1 MARKIVFTSGK
12 GGVGKTTVCANLG
25 VKLASMGLRV
35 VMVDLDIGLNNLD
48 VVMGIENKIVY
59 DIVDCL
65 ENKCRIRQALVQDFR
80 YPNLYILPSSHLFS
94 SKSVNAHNLKM
105 IVDTL
110 AVSYDYVLID
120 CPAGIDIG
128 FHRAVFCADEAL
140 VVTTPHISSIRDA
153 DKVISVLKSY
163 NLISTKLIVN
173 RIRGDLVLNG
183 EMVEATRI
191 AKLLKTDLLGVIADE
206 DILGSQIAG
215 KILKTQNKNL
225 NSIDILGLNLHNG
238 TNHVYDYM
246 SKYRGLFGNLK
257 RVLRG
262 KLWKMMPKIVCKE
275 H

>member
-25 VKLASMGLRV
+25 VKLASMGQRV
-35 VMVDLDIGLNNLD
+35 VMLDLDIGLNNLD
-48 VVMGIENKIVY
+48 VVMGIENKIVF

-65 ENKCRIRQALVQDFR
+65 ENKCRVRQALVQDFR
-80 YPNLYILPSSHLFS
+80 YPNLYVLPSSHLFS
-94 SKSVNAHNLKM
+94 SNSVNAHAIKL

-110 AVSYDYVLID
+110 AVSFDYVLID

-128 FHRAVFCADEAL
+128 FHRAVFCAEEAL

-163 NLISTKLIVN
+163 NLISTKLIIN

-191 AKLLKTDLLGVIADE
+191 ARLLKTELIGVISDE

-215 KILKTQNKNL
+215 RTIKNDPKHPS
-225 NSIDILGLNLHNG
+225 SIDLLGLNIHNG
-238 TNHVYDYM
+238 TNFIYDYM
-246 SKYRGLFGNLK
+246 SKYRGLFGNIK
-257 RVLRG
+257 RNLRG
-262 KLWKMMPKIVCKE
+262 KLW
-275 H
+275 

>member
-1 MARKIVFTSGK
+1 MSRKIVFTSGK

-35 VMVDLDIGLNNLD
+35 VMLDLDIGLNNLD
-48 VVMGIENKIVY
+48 VVMGIENKIVF

-65 ENKCRIRQALVQDFR
+65 ENKCRVRQALVQDFR
-80 YPNLYILPSSHLFS
+80 FPNLYVLPSSHLFS
-94 SKSVNAHNLKM
+94 SNFVNAHAIKL

-110 AVSYDYVLID
+110 SNSFDYVLID
-120 CPAGIDIG
+120 CPAGIDVG

-183 EMVEATRI
+183 QMVEAGRI
-191 AKLLKTDLLGVIADE
+191 SKLLKTDLVGVVEDQ
-206 DILGSQIAG
+206 DILGSQVAG
-215 KILKTQNKNL
+215 RTITKNVKDL
-225 NSIDILGLNLHNG
+225 SSIDILGMNVHNG
-238 TNHVYDYM
+238 TNFMYDYM
-246 SKYRGLFGNLK
+246 KKYRGLFGNIK
-257 RVLRG
+257 RTLRG
-262 KLWKMMPKIVCKE
+262 KL
-275 H
+275 